1 MLPALS
7 VQRPT
12 TTWGCFNAMWAA
24 SRRPWPPM
32 PDVWSWMRTAVTPDR
47 TVCWPSTTSTRV
59 RTRWLAPRTES
70 GGSYSRPLCSRCRRW
85 GGRAGGTTPPERWCP
100 GRSAPSALSWEPDRP
115 LRIGYISPDL
125 FTHSV
130 SYFAE
135 APLTHHSPARGYQH
149 YVYSCVPKPDPK
161 TVRLRA
167 ATEAAGGV
175 WRDVARLNEA
185 ELAELVRRDEIDLLV
200 ELTGHTANNRLGV
213 MARRPAPVQLT
224 WIGYP
229 NSTGLKAVDYRLTDD
244 VCDPWDTKQTFVEE
258 LVRLPGC
265 FLCYSPAVDAPPV
278 APAPALANGYI
289 TFGSFNNL
297 AKITPQV
304 LRIWGAVLA
313 AVPRSRLVL
322 KNKPFACEAA
332 RGHVL
337 QQLAAVGVESWR
349 VDLLPL
355 APGNAEHLATY
366 ALMDISL
373 DPFPYAGTTTTTE
386 SLFMGVPCLTMAG
399 HCHAHNVGV
408 SLLTAVGLHRPAKP
422 QNRILQQQAA
432 APASPSCAVP
442 SATSDHHQQ
451 RAGEAENSSMSSSP
465 LSTSNCAVAGDVCA
479 SGGAAAAAG
488 LVSRSGWVAHSEA
501 EYVALAVA
509 HASDVKTLAELRY
522 SLRERM
528 LASPLCNA
536 PVFLRRLEG
545 VYRSLWRRHCFTLSG
560 DSAAADAAAE
570 AAGLRQPLLA
580 APAPATA
587 VSATC

>member
-1 MLPALS
+1 
-7 VQRPT
+7 
-12 TTWGCFNAMWAA
+12 MWAA

-100 GRSAPSALSWEPDRP
+100 GRSAPSALRSGRPLFPLTCAAVWEPDRP

-200 ELTGHTANNRLGV
+200 ELTAFEGNSSAAAAAAAAAAVRDGLIRPGAQPRTPLTVGPSDGTFGRGIIARSKDRFIGVWRTVVVSEMLLLRTLWLRSATHDRNISCVAPGTQCYVHHLASLHTYCFPIPNLVPHALAPYPFLGHTANNRLGV

-373 DPFPYAGTTTTTE
+373 DPFPYAGYQ
-386 SLFMGVPCLTMAG
+386 LFTGSCIQNLIPPLQAPLPPRSRFLWGCP
-399 HCHAHNVGV
+399 V
-408 SLLTAVGLHRPAKP
+408 SPW
-422 QNRILQQQAA
+422 Q
-432 APASPSCAVP
+432 
-442 SATSDHHQQ
+442 
-451 RAGEAENSSMSSSP
+451 
-465 LSTSNCAVAGDVCA
+465 
-479 SGGAAAAAG
+479 
-488 LVSRSGWVAHSEA
+488 
-501 EYVALAVA
+501 
-509 HASDVKTLAELRY
+509 
-522 SLRERM
+522 
-528 LASPLCNA
+528 
-536 PVFLRRLEG
+536 
-545 VYRSLWRRHCFTLSG
+545 
-560 DSAAADAAAE
+560 
-570 AAGLRQPLLA
+570 
-580 APAPATA
+580 ATA
-587 VSATC
+587 TRTTWESAC